1 MLAVTPE
8 RVLGSPC
15 LPPRDRGLSGPRL
28 ALALAA
34 LFLSSMCTMGDL
46 VIGPAV
52 ADVYRAFADSPS
64 WLVNLGVTG
73 PALVGLPFGLAT
85 GAACDR
91 MDKKVIMVTGFAVFT
106 VGAVFGAAVEDV
118 SYFVAMRLLATG
130 VGWGITNTAALSI
143 LAEMFEDERDHGKYV
158 GWYNAAMSAIG
169 AVLAAVAGGLA
180 VSDWKN
186 VYLAYLAAI
195 PVLAMLVAFLP
206 RLPPHRGTAKRVE
219 TVRGKSTSSAA
230 ALARGLLCR
239 QPRGSAPGWWRRLA
253 PLALQTF
260 AVALLYFVMVY
271 LISLYVADAGI
282 GDESFT
288 GMLTSVMTVSTAL
301 GSLVFGSVYRK
312 LGNAVCLPALFAISS
327 SFFALSY
334 WPNAV
339 TAPIAAA
346 VAGLAWPFCFCYFYT
361 HCTEL
366 VPVAKQSMATSIVA
380 SANGLAVTGCSYLLT
395 GVIEMTGGSCLTVY
409 PLFGAAMAGIAILS
423 TVGFALS
430 RRKTHVRTRSAA

>member
-1 MLAVTPE
+1 MTPE
-8 RVLGSPC
+8 RTLGSPC
-15 LPPRDRGLSGPRL
+15 LPPGDRGLSGPHF

-52 ADVYRAFADSPS
+52 AEVYRAFADSPS

-85 GAACDR
+85 GAACDH
-91 MDKKVIMVTGFAVFT
+91 MDKKVIMVTGFAAFT

-118 SYFVAMRLLATG
+118 RYFVSMRLLATG

-143 LAEMFEDERDHGKYV
+143 LAEMFEDDGDHGKYV
-158 GWYNAAMSAIG
+158 GWYNAAISVIG
-169 AVLAAVAGGLA
+169 AALAAVAGGLA
-180 VSDWKN
+180 VSAWKN
-186 VYLAYLAAI
+186 VYFAYLAAI
-195 PVLAMLVAFLP
+195 PVLIMLVAFLP
-206 RLPPHRGTAKRVE
+206 RFPPHRSTAMHVE

-230 ALARGLLCR
+230 ALARDLLR
-239 QPRGSAPGWWRRLA
+239 QQPRGSAPGWWRKLA
-253 PLALQTF
+253 PLTLQTF
-260 AVALLYFVMVY
+260 AVALLYFVMLY
-271 LISLYVADAGI
+271 LISLYVTDADI

-301 GSLVFGSVYRK
+301 GSLVFGSAYRR

-334 WPNAV
+334 WPNAAM
-339 TAPIAAA
+339 APIAVA

-366 VPVAKQSMATSIVA
+366 VPAAKQSTATSVVA

-395 GVIEMTGGSCLTVY
+395 GAIEMTGGSCLTVY
-409 PLFGAAMAGIAILS
+409 PLFGAAMAGIATLS

-430 RRKTHVRTRSAA
+430 HRKTCPRTGSAA